1 MKDLSKKSFLIFD
14 LDGVVFDSKKNM
26 KFAWNTTS
34 KKFHLNV
41 SFAKY
46 FDKIGMPFL
55 KILNSL
61 KIQPNK
67 KIYKF
72 FKEASLKKINLIKPY
87 KNVLNEFRY
96 LKKNKI
102 KFAIVTSKDFKRS
115 KFLLN
120 KYKIQPSSIHCPTK
134 KLRGKPYPDQLLH
147 SLKKNKIK
155 LENAWFVG
163 DTKIDYLAARRAKI
177 NFIFAKYGYGSS
189 DKLYKYKISNFKQ
202 IRKFIEA

>member
-96 LKKNKI
+96 LKKK
-102 KFAIVTSKDFKRS
+102 
-115 KFLLN
+115 
-120 KYKIQPSSIHCPTK
+120 
-134 KLRGKPYPDQLLH
+134 
-147 SLKKNKIK
+147 
-155 LENAWFVG
+155 
-163 DTKIDYLAARRAKI
+163 
-177 NFIFAKYGYGSS
+177 
-189 DKLYKYKISNFKQ
+189 
-202 IRKFIEA
+202 